1 MPEEPQN
8 KMDELLKACA
18 KKRAEQSGAPFE
30 LHPATRS
37 MLQAEVSRRFPGA
50 KEKPGFV
57 IPHFRFVFAL
67 GALAL
72 VALCAVMV
80 YPSHSA
86 KQTSDI
92 VLVSNNSASTAPA
105 APEGSVLDI
114 TGSSTVNERSLTI
127 RRPVPS
133 APAAAPVPLP
143 PAASAPGTATQPAV
157 AFADA
162 PAAGFNLQPL
172 PSAPSEKMADLP
184 LVGRGFTMQPSA
196 GQGQGQGQ
204 GAVGGDMGA
213 AAAPATID
221 DRGTIV
227 LKTNSTQNKALLA
240 KLDRIIIP
248 RVEFRDATVRE
259 AIDYLK
265 KRSQELDPDDR
276 KDAGKRVDGALK
288 LNRDETTKALAM
300 DQFKKTDGTDE
311 VPSLTTA
318 DAASPA
324 DAKIT
329 ISLTNV
335 PLSDALRAVTRAA
348 GLKVE
353 LASGTVAIVPANQS
367 AFVEQDYAINT
378 GLLEKNTGLTINA
391 GAMSGGL
398 ANNNARLFLEQQGVS
413 FPPGSDAYL
422 IPNTN
427 TLVVNNTAANQSL
440 VKAVVE
446 KKEEPRDMVANNKDA
461 EAAKEAVARKTTAA
475 FNLLTSFHVEIKGSR
490 VRIIDSDGS
499 VYTGE
504 ISNAELQKQM
514 SASDGLMFNNVA
526 QESRFRWAAAAQN
539 GIVQAPQ
546 SQMKQQQ
553 QMISAA
559 TSNSAAPTQNYSN
572 GPTTGASFG
581 GNQIG
586 GVVTPQSLY
595 FRVTGTNATLNKP
608 VTIEGVYLAGSS
620 VQFNN
625 NNNYNYNQT
634 RSLGNASN
642 GAAAAGGGIGGNVTG
657 QDKQGA
663 TLSTPARIQGQAQ
676 IGARTLD
683 IDAVAAAATEQ
694 PAVKGKAAR

>member
-1 MPEEPQN
+1 MPEDPQN

-30 LHPATRS
+30 LHPATRN

-72 VALCAVMV
+72 VALCVVMV

-92 VLVSNNSASTAPA
+92 VLVSNNSVSTAPA

-114 TGSSTVNERSLTI
+114 TGSSTVNDRSLTI

-143 PAASAPGTATQPAV
+143 PAASAPGAATQPAV

-172 PSAPSEKMADLP
+172 PSAPSEKMADIP
-184 LVGRGFTMQPSA
+184 IVGRGFTMQPSA
-196 GQGQGQGQ
+196 GQGQGQG
-204 GAVGGDMGA
+204 AVDGDRVVTA
-213 AAAPATID
+213 TPATID

-265 KRSQELDPDDR
+265 KRSQELDTDER

-300 DQFKKTDGTDE
+300 DQLKKTDGTDE
-311 VPSLTTA
+311 VSSLTTA
-318 DAASPA
+318 DTASPA

-353 LASGTVAIVPANQS
+353 LASGTVAIVPANES

-378 GLLEKNTGLTINA
+378 GLLEKNMGLTINA

-461 EAAKEAVARKTTAA
+461 EAAKEAVLRKTAAA

-490 VRIIDSDGS
+490 IRIIDSDGS

-526 QESRFRWAAAAQN
+526 QESRFRWAPAAQN
-539 GIVQAPQ
+539 GIAQAPQ
-546 SQMKQQQ
+546 SQLKQQQ

-559 TSNSAAPTQNYSN
+559 TSNSAAPTQNYNN
-572 GPTTGASFG
+572 GPTTGNNGYGSQFG
-581 GNQIG
+581 GA
-586 GVVTPQSLY
+586 VMPQSLY
-595 FRVTGTNATLNKP
+595 FRVTGTNTTLNKP
-608 VTIEGVYLAGSS
+608 VAIEGVYLAGST
-620 VQFNN
+620 VQVNN
-625 NNNYNYNQT
+625 AVNYNQT
-634 RSLGNASN
+634 RSLGSANN
-642 GAAAAGGGIGGNVTG
+642 AAAGGGGIGGNVTG

-663 TLSTPARIQGQAQ
+663 TLSTPPRIQGQAQ
-676 IGARTLD
+676 IGVRTLD
-683 IDAVAAAATEQ
+683 IDAVAAAAAEQ
-694 PAVKGKAAR
+694 PTVKGKAAR